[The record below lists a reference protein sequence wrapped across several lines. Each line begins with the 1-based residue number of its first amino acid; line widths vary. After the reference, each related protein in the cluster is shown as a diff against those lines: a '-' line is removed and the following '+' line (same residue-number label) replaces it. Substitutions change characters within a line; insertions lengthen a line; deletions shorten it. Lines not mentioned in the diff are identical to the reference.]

1 MSSGSPSSRASPNV
15 TISSNLMSPYHGS
28 LNGYR
33 VGAQQPGSSVASYIT
48 NSAAGF
54 NPGQLQ
60 MAGVMNM
67 QTQYQDPSALQ
78 RAAAAQQNPMYSSY
92 PYISLNANPMRR

>member
-1 MSSGSPSSRASPNV
+1 
-15 TISSNLMSPYHGS
+15 
-28 LNGYR
+28 
-33 VGAQQPGSSVASYIT
+33 
-48 NSAAGF
+48 
-54 NPGQLQ
+54 